1 MVISSKDG
9 RLKELDV
16 KTEWKNKLKR
26 VAFSLSELAEEESNE
41 TVDGTVLWLLRG
53 RILKHFDYLLIC
65 RLG

>member
-1 MVISSKDG
+1 MRTGIQDG

-41 TVDGTVLWLLRG
+41 TVDGMDVWLG
-53 RILKHFDYLLIC
+53 GEF
-65 RLG
+65 